1 MDVTNEAGFQAVIEQ
16 MGPLD
21 ILVNNAGAS
30 VSLPFHKQTMAD
42 FNAMIAVNL
51 ASAFASMLAVLP
63 GMAARGWGRVINISS
78 TAGLKGYAYS
88 APYCAAKHGL
98 IGLTR
103 SLAVE
108 YAKTGVTINA
118 VCPGWTDTD
127 MVADAVALLTKQT
140 NRTPE
145 QALVAL
151 MRDNPQG
158 RLISPDEVANM
169 VAYLCGTGA
178 AAMNGQSVIVAGG
191 EVM

>member
-1 MDVTNEAGFQAVIEQ
+1 
-16 MGPLD
+16 
-21 ILVNNAGAS
+21 
-30 VSLPFHKQTMAD
+30 
-42 FNAMIAVNL
+42 
-51 ASAFASMLAVLP
+51 
-63 GMAARGWGRVINISS
+63 
-78 TAGLKGYAYS
+78 
-88 APYCAAKHGL
+88 
-98 IGLTR
+98 
-103 SLAVE
+103 
-108 YAKTGVTINA
+108 
-118 VCPGWTDTD
+118 